1 MYQYLIKSIIFF
13 FCFSLIL
20 LIGCQSNYSTFGVD
34 KISKRTSDF
43 DLCFPINY
51 QRLFKASDKIRFNYV
66 KEIKEEII
74 KRELDCNSRFE
85 ADKIT
90 HAAGD
95 AHRSIEEMDL
105 DRLNK
110 EVLNNKNICRNE
122 PILTNCN

>member
-1 MYQYLIKSIIFF
+1 MYQYLIKPIA
-13 FCFSLIL
+13 FCFSLML
-20 LIGCQSNYSTFGVD
+20 LMSCQSQYSTYGMD

-43 DLCFPINY
+43 DLCFPMNY
-51 QRLFKASDKIRFNYV
+51 QRLFNAPKIVRFNYV

-85 ADKIT
+85 VDKIT
-90 HAAGD
+90 HAEGD
-95 AHRSIEEMDL
+95 QHRHIEEMDL

-110 EVLNNKNICRNE
+110 EVIENKNICRNE

>member
-1 MYQYLIKSIIFF
+1 MYQYLIKPIA
-13 FCFSLIL
+13 FCFSLML
-20 LIGCQSNYSTFGVD
+20 LMSCQSQYSTYGVD

-43 DLCFPINY
+43 DLCFPVNY
-51 QRLFKASDKIRFNYV
+51 QRLFNAPKIVRFNYV

-90 HAAGD
+90 HAEGD
-95 AHRSIEEMDL
+95 QHRHIEEMDL

-110 EVLNNKNICRNE
+110 EVIENKNICRNE

>member
-1 MYQYLIKSIIFF
+1 MYQYLIKTVA
-13 FCFSLIL
+13 FCFGLVL
-20 LIGCQSNYSTFGVD
+20 LMGCQSGYSTYGVD
-34 KISKRTSDF
+34 KISKRTNDF
-43 DLCFPINY
+43 DLCFPVNY
-51 QRLFKASDKIRFNYV
+51 ERLFNAPEIVRFNYV

-90 HAAGD
+90 NSEGD
-95 AHRSIEEMDL
+95 QHRHIEEMDL

-110 EVLNNKNICRNE
+110 AVIENKNICRNE

>member
-1 MYQYLIKSIIFF
+1 MYQYLIKTVA
-13 FCFSLIL
+13 FCFGLVL
-20 LIGCQSNYSTFGVD
+20 LMGCQSGYSTYGVD

-43 DLCFPINY
+43 NLCFPVNY
-51 QRLFKASDKIRFNYV
+51 QKLFNAPEIVRFNYV

-90 HAAGD
+90 HSEGN
-95 AHRSIEEMDL
+95 AHRHIEEMDL
-105 DRLNK
+105 ERLNK
-110 EVLNNKNICRNE
+110 EVIENKNICRNE

>member
-1 MYQYLIKSIIFF
+1 MYQYLIKPIAFF
-13 FCFSLIL
+13 FSLML
-20 LIGCQSNYSTFGVD
+20 LMSCQSHYSTYGVD
-34 KISKRTSDF
+34 EISKRTSDF
-43 DLCFPINY
+43 DLCFPVNY
-51 QRLFKASDKIRFNYV
+51 QRLFNAPKIVRFNYV

-90 HAAGD
+90 HSEGN
-95 AHRSIEEMDL
+95 AHRHIEEMDL

-110 EVLNNKNICRNE
+110 EVIENKNICRNE

>member
-1 MYQYLIKSIIFF
+1 MYQYLIKPIA
-13 FCFSLIL
+13 FCFSLML
-20 LIGCQSNYSTFGVD
+20 LMSCQSHYSTYGVD

-43 DLCFPINY
+43 DLCFPVNY
-51 QRLFKASDKIRFNYV
+51 QRLFNAPKIVRFNYV

-90 HAAGD
+90 HAEGN
-95 AHRSIEEMDL
+95 AHRHIEEMDL

-110 EVLNNKNICRNE
+110 EVIENKNICRNE

>member
-1 MYQYLIKSIIFF
+1 MYQYLIKPIA
-13 FCFSLIL
+13 FCFSLML
-20 LIGCQSNYSTFGVD
+20 LMSCQSQYSTYGVD

-43 DLCFPINY
+43 DLCFPVNY
-51 QRLFKASDKIRFNYV
+51 QRLFNAPKIVRFNYV

-90 HAAGD
+90 HAEGD
-95 AHRSIEEMDL
+95 QHRHIEEMDL
-105 DRLNK
+105 ERLNK
-110 EVLNNKNICRNE
+110 EVIENKNICRNE

>member
-1 MYQYLIKSIIFF
+1 MYQYLIKPIA
-13 FCFSLIL
+13 FCFSLML
-20 LIGCQSNYSTFGVD
+20 LMSCQSQYSTYGVD

-43 DLCFPINY
+43 DLCFPVNY
-51 QRLFKASDKIRFNYV
+51 QRLFNAPKIVRFNYV

-90 HAAGD
+90 HAEGD
-95 AHRSIEEMDL
+95 AHRHIEEMDL

-110 EVLNNKNICRNE
+110 EVIENKNICRNE

>member
-1 MYQYLIKSIIFF
+1 MYQYLINPIAFF
-13 FCFSLIL
+13 FSLML
-20 LIGCQSNYSTFGVD
+20 LMSCQSHYSTYGVD
-34 KISKRTSDF
+34 EISKRTSDF
-43 DLCFPINY
+43 DLCFPVNY
-51 QRLFKASDKIRFNYV
+51 QRLFNAPKIVRFNYV

-90 HAAGD
+90 HSEGD
-95 AHRSIEEMDL
+95 QHRHIEEMDL

-110 EVLNNKNICRNE
+110 EVIENKNICRNE

>member
-1 MYQYLIKSIIFF
+1 MYQYLIKPIA
-13 FCFSLIL
+13 FCFSLML
-20 LIGCQSNYSTFGVD
+20 LMSCQSQYSTYGVD

-43 DLCFPINY
+43 DLCFPMNY
-51 QRLFKASDKIRFNYV
+51 QRLFNAPKIVRFNYV

-90 HAAGD
+90 HAEGD
-95 AHRSIEEMDL
+95 QHRHIEEMDL

-110 EVLNNKNICRNE
+110 EVIENKNICRNE

>member
-1 MYQYLIKSIIFF
+1 MYQYLIKPVA
-13 FCFSLIL
+13 FSFGLMLIM
-20 LIGCQSNYSTFGVD
+20 GCQSGYSTYDVD
-34 KISKRTSDF
+34 KIGKRTSDF

-51 QRLFKASDKIRFNYV
+51 QKLFDAPEIVRFNYI

-90 HAAGD
+90 HSEGN
-95 AHRSIEEMDL
+95 AHRHIEEMDL
-105 DRLNK
+105 ERLNK
-110 EVLNNKNICRNE
+110 EVIENKNICRNE

>member
-1 MYQYLIKSIIFF
+1 MYQYLIKPIA
-13 FCFSLIL
+13 FCFSLML
-20 LIGCQSNYSTFGVD
+20 LMSCQSQYSTYGVD

-43 DLCFPINY
+43 DLCFPMNY
-51 QRLFKASDKIRFNYV
+51 QRLFNAPKIVRFNYV

-90 HAAGD
+90 HAEGD
-95 AHRSIEEMDL
+95 AHRHIEEMDL

-110 EVLNNKNICRNE
+110 EVIENKNICRNE

>member
-1 MYQYLIKSIIFF
+1 MYQYLIKPVAFGF
-13 FCFSLIL
+13 GLMLIM
-20 LIGCQSNYSTFGVD
+20 GCQSGYSTYGVD

-51 QRLFKASDKIRFNYV
+51 QKLFDAPKIVRFNYV

-90 HAAGD
+90 HSEGD
-95 AHRSIEEMDL
+95 QHRHIEEMDL

-110 EVLNNKNICRNE
+110 EVIENKNICRNE

>member
-1 MYQYLIKSIIFF
+1 MYQYLIKPVAFGF
-13 FCFSLIL
+13 GLMLIM
-20 LIGCQSNYSTFGVD
+20 GCQSGYSTYGVD

-51 QRLFKASDKIRFNYV
+51 QKLFDAPEIDRFNYV

-90 HAAGD
+90 HAQGN
-95 AHRSIEEMDL
+95 AHRHIEEMDL
-105 DRLNK
+105 ERLNK
-110 EVLNNKNICRNE
+110 EVIENKNICRNE

>member
-1 MYQYLIKSIIFF
+1 MYQYLIKPIA
-13 FCFSLIL
+13 FCFSLML
-20 LIGCQSNYSTFGVD
+20 LMSCQSQYSTYGVD

-43 DLCFPINY
+43 DLCFPVNY
-51 QRLFKASDKIRFNYV
+51 QRLFNAPKIVRFNYV

-90 HAAGD
+90 HAEGN
-95 AHRSIEEMDL
+95 AHRHIEEMDL

-110 EVLNNKNICRNE
+110 EVIENKNICRNE

>member
-1 MYQYLIKSIIFF
+1 M
-13 FCFSLIL
+13 
-20 LIGCQSNYSTFGVD
+20 GCQSNYLSYGVD
-34 KISKRTSDF
+34 KINKRTTDF
-43 DLCFPINY
+43 DLCFPVNY
-51 QRLFKASDKIRFNYV
+51 QRLFNAPEKVRFNYV

-90 HAAGD
+90 HAVGD

-110 EVLNNKNICRNE
+110 EVIENKNICRNE
-122 PILTNCN
+122 PTLTNCN

>member
-1 MYQYLIKSIIFF
+1 MYQYLIKPIAFF
-13 FCFSLIL
+13 FSLML
-20 LIGCQSNYSTFGVD
+20 LMSCQSHYSTYGVD
-34 KISKRTSDF
+34 EISKRTSDF
-43 DLCFPINY
+43 DLCFPMNY
-51 QRLFKASDKIRFNYV
+51 QRLFNAPKIVRFNYV

-90 HAAGD
+90 HSEGD
-95 AHRSIEEMDL
+95 QHRHIEEMDL

-110 EVLNNKNICRNE
+110 EVIENKNICRNE

>member
-1 MYQYLIKSIIFF
+1 MYQYLIKPVAFN
-13 FCFSLIL
+13 LGLVL
-20 LIGCQSNYSTFGVD
+20 LMGCQSGYSIYGID

-51 QRLFKASDKIRFNYV
+51 ERLFNAPEIVRFNYIR
-66 KEIKEEII
+66 EIKEEII
-74 KRELDCNSRFE
+74 NRDLDCNSRFE

-90 HAAGD
+90 HSLGD
-95 AHRSIEEMDL
+95 QHRHIEEMDL

-110 EVLNNKNICRNE
+110 EVIENKNICRNE

>member
-1 MYQYLIKSIIFF
+1 MYQYLIKPIA
-13 FCFSLIL
+13 FCFSLML
-20 LIGCQSNYSTFGVD
+20 LMSCQSQYSTYGVD
-34 KISKRTSDF
+34 EISKRTGDF
-43 DLCFPINY
+43 DLCFPVNY
-51 QRLFKASDKIRFNYV
+51 QRLFNAPKIVRFNYV

-90 HAAGD
+90 HAEGD
-95 AHRSIEEMDL
+95 QHRHIEEMDL

-110 EVLNNKNICRNE
+110 EVIENKNICRNE

>member
-1 MYQYLIKSIIFF
+1 MYQYLIKPIA
-13 FCFSLIL
+13 FCFSLML
-20 LIGCQSNYSTFGVD
+20 LMSCQSQYSTYGVD
-34 KISKRTSDF
+34 EISKRTSDF
-43 DLCFPINY
+43 DLCFPVNY
-51 QRLFKASDKIRFNYV
+51 QRLFNAPKIVRFNYV

-90 HAAGD
+90 HSEGD
-95 AHRSIEEMDL
+95 QHRHIEEMDL

-110 EVLNNKNICRNE
+110 EVIENKNICRNE